1 MSDGSPADT
10 ARKTLLRIEKA
21 QAGVIR
27 VFAISRPMADM
38 ARALQQQPATALASA
53 LLGHPVSDDDVELF
67 AIADL
72 AGVGLPRYLTD
83 GYDVDPDA
91 LRKDRARLEALDGYV
106 LLLHSRVAHAGDVVL
121 SPTAELTLIGTY
133 TEPAADHVAPPL
145 AVEAAMPYSG
155 ARAAPVAPR
164 RSRIGSA
171 ITGLATLLILALIWW
186 ILR

>member
-1 MSDGSPADT
+1 MSEQNSP
-10 ARKTLLRIEKA
+10 RISPKTRVRIAKTE
-21 QAGVIR
+21 QGVIR
-27 VFAISRPMADM
+27 VFAISRPFEDM
-38 ARALQQQPATALASA
+38 ARALRQQPATALASA
-53 LLGHPVSDDDVELF
+53 LLGHPVSDNDFELF

-133 TEPAADHVAPPL
+133 TEPAPDHIAPPL